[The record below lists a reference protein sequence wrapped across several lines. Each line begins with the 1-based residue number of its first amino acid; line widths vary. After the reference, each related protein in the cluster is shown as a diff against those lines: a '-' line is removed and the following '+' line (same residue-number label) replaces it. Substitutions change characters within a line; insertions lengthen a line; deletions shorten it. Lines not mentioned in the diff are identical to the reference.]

1 MLFLKSNMKKEKVR
15 KSENNLPKRGK
26 RRGHLWQILL
36 PYVPV
41 NGRPVC
47 KVCWR
52 RFSSLSMM
60 QDGQE
65 EKKTKSGRWW
75 GTGRLQRRMKSPGQV
90 ECGDIVMHHT

>member
-15 KSENNLPKRGK
+15 KSENNLPKCGK

-65 EKKTKSGRWW
+65 KKNKKWQMVGDREAAEENEVSWSG
-75 GTGRLQRRMKSPGQV
+75 
-90 ECGDIVMHHT
+90 

>member
-47 KVCWR
+47 TVCWR

-65 EKKTKSGRWW
+65 KKKQKEADG
-75 GTGRLQRRMKSPGQV
+75 GGPGGCRG
-90 ECGDIVMHHT
+90 E